1 MKAQAQIRRPSEFEA
16 YIACLQNTEMETSM
30 TDQGRKKLATS
41 FIESLRSGDANG
53 FRTIMTDDVVWT
65 LPGTSQVSGV
75 AKGVEEIL
83 KRARTIVAYGTKLE
97 VQHVVLGHEGV
108 ALLLHN
114 TGNQNGRILDEY
126 LTTVCT
132 LRDGKI
138 ARLDTYISDIE
149 MVNTYFA

>member
-1 MKAQAQIRRPSEFEA
+1 MHH
-16 YIACLQNTEMETSM
+16 
-30 TDQGRKKLATS
+30 
-41 FIESLRSGDANG
+41 
-53 FRTIMTDDVVWT
+53 
-65 LPGTSQVSGV
+65 VSGMMMRL
-75 AKGVEEIL
+75 APSGN
-83 KRARTIVAYGTKLE
+83 
-97 VQHVVLGHEGV
+97 VLSGV

-126 LTTVCT
+126 LTTVRT